1 MKRISSYYL
10 RPIHETDAEAY
21 LDLLRSIESDSP
33 YALLEDGERQT
44 TIAEQRT
51 EIQTVLTQPNQ
62 MIWVVEDRD
71 RLVAWL
77 GAWGERYR
85 RVYHSALIGVGV
97 RKAYR
102 RQGLA
107 SELFQALE
115 QWAPTVGVKRLE
127 LTVAIPNQG
136 AWLLYQKLG
145 FGIEGSK
152 SKSYQIEGHFV
163 DEYFMA
169 KWIEA

>member
-10 RPIHETDAEAY
+10 RPIHEADAEAY

-44 TIAEQRT
+44 TIAEQRS
-51 EIQTVLTQPNQ
+51 EIQTVLAQSNQ

-85 RVYHSALIGVGV
+85 RVSHSALVGVGV
-97 RKAYR
+97 RATHR

-115 QWAPTVGVKRLE
+115 RWAPSVGVRRLE
-127 LTVAIPNQG
+127 LTVAVPNQA
-136 AWLLYQKLG
+136 AWRLYQKLG
-145 FGIEGSK
+145 FRIEGTK
-152 SKSYQIEGHFV
+152 SKSYRIDNILV

-169 KWIEA
+169 KEVES